1 MFEQN
6 INWTTIWTDQTRNL
20 TDNVKLAEFNY
31 KILHLILPSGKL
43 LKRWKLSDTDLCL
56 VCHVIDDYEHMF
68 MSCIRVK
75 NMWQKI
81 SYIFKYAFKINVHI
95 SFETLILGQQINACN
110 KKFIKFVNIIVTIA
124 KYTIFKIWCK
134 HRSDERALNNINVFN
149 SFKTDMKFYLQIE
162 ITRNG
167 SHIELSRLFID
178 NM

>member
-1 MFEQN
+1 M
-6 INWTTIWTDQTRNL
+6 
-20 TDNVKLAEFNY
+20 
-31 KILHLILPSGKL
+31 
-43 LKRWKLSDTDLCL
+43 
-56 VCHVIDDYEHMF
+56 
-68 MSCIRVK
+68 
-75 NMWQKI
+75 
-81 SYIFKYAFKINVHI
+81 NVHI

-110 KKFIKFVNIIVTIA
+110 KKFTKFVNIIVTIA